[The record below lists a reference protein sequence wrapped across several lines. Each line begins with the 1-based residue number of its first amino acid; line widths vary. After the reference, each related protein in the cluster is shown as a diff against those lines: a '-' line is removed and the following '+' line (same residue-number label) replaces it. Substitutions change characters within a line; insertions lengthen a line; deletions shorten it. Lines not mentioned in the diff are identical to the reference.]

1 MKLRKLSV
9 TEVNNYAQKL
19 LAYDPILQNLRIE
32 GEISNFVAHSSGHAY
47 FSLKDNES
55 KINCIMFKRY
65 FDETEN
71 EFKNGDKVDCIG
83 DVSIYVKEGKLQL
96 YVKEMKQAGLGE
108 LHIKFEELKKKYKE
122 LGYFDIKNKKEISEF
137 PEKVAV
143 ITSKE
148 GAALRDVI
156 SVFNRRTTLVNLLI
170 YPVSVQG
177 IYSKGE
183 IVKAINYLND
193 NNMADLII
201 LTRGGGSIEELWSFN
216 EPEVVESVFFSD
228 IPIISGVGHETD
240 YTLVDFVSDLRAPTP
255 SAAAEIAIKSNEEI
269 IQLLDGYKFSLNR
282 EIENLINESRL
293 KLEKY
298 SLEKLLLKK
307 KSVLKE
313 NIYLIDNINL
323 KMNSLINKKIND
335 KKNEMDKLLINLN
348 NNNPIEIL
356 KKGYSIT
363 EDENR
368 SVIISSKDIKENQ
381 IIKTI
386 LIDGEIISKV
396 EKVSGD
402 DYEK

>member
-19 LAYDPILQNLRIE
+19 LSYDPILQNLSIE

-71 EFKNGDKVDCIG
+71 KFKNGDKVDCIG

-122 LGYFDIKNKKEISEF
+122 LGYFDIKNKKDI
-137 PEKVAV
+137 PVYPKKIAV

-156 SVFNRRTTLVNLLI
+156 SVFNRRTTLANLLI

-177 IYSKGE
+177 IYSKDE

-193 NNMADLII
+193 NNMADLISYLQ
-201 LTRGGGSIEELWSFN
+201 LT
-216 EPEVVESVFFSD
+216 
-228 IPIISGVGHETD
+228 
-240 YTLVDFVSDLRAPTP
+240 
-255 SAAAEIAIKSNEEI
+255 
-269 IQLLDGYKFSLNR
+269 
-282 EIENLINESRL
+282 
-293 KLEKY
+293 
-298 SLEKLLLKK
+298 
-307 KSVLKE
+307 
-313 NIYLIDNINL
+313 DN
-323 KMNSLINKKIND
+323 
-335 KKNEMDKLLINLN
+335 
-348 NNNPIEIL
+348 
-356 KKGYSIT
+356 T
-363 EDENR
+363 H
-368 SVIISSKDIKENQ
+368 Q
-381 IIKTI
+381 Q
-386 LIDGEIISKV
+386 
-396 EKVSGD
+396 
-402 DYEK
+402 

>member
-19 LAYDPILQNLRIE
+19 LSYDPILQNLRIE

-71 EFKNGDKVDCIG
+71 KFKNGDKVDCIG
-83 DVSIYVKEGKLQL
+83 DVSIYTKEGKLQL
-96 YVKEMKQAGLGE
+96 YVKEMKQAGIGE
-108 LHIKFEELKKKYKE
+108 LHIKFEELKKKYNK
-122 LGYFDIKNKKEISEF
+122 LGYFDIKNKKEIPKF

-177 IYSKGE
+177 IYSKDE
-183 IVKAINYLND
+183 IVKALNYIND
-193 NNMADLII
+193 NGLADLII

-269 IQLLDGYKFSLNR
+269 IQLMNGYKYSMNR
-282 EIENLINESRL
+282 EIENLLNKNRT

-307 KSVLKE
+307 KNVIKE
-313 NIYLIDNINL
+313 KTYLIDNMNL
-323 KMNSLINKKIND
+323 KLNSLINKTINN
-335 KKNEMDKLLINLN
+335 KKNEIDKLLINLN

-368 SVIISSKDIKENQ
+368 NVITSIKIFKENQ

-396 EKVSGD
+396 EKVYGEN
-402 DYEK
+402 YEK